1 MCKDDEQFRLL
12 AKYETYKMSRCF
24 LDIEDMI
31 DTRDMSFSEFCAVEK
46 EKERA
51 KLNEAR
57 SNTK

>member
-1 MCKDDEQFRLL
+1 MCKDDTQFKLL

-31 DTRDMSFSEFCAVEK
+31 DTRDMSFSEFCAM

-51 KLNEAR
+51 KLNENR